1 MTGVLHPARVRR
13 PSNEWLPA
21 SDDRNRAH
29 RVACRPY
36 TSEHGKV
43 QHECRLNYRLISN
56 SLDGNIYAP
65 ILMGAKFEVPAV
77 ASTSSFPGQ
86 PRGEIPLMSMSI
98 QNWCRLDAM
107 LSMLCSAYVRG
118 RVAIWR

>member
-36 TSEHGKV
+36 ASEHGKV
-43 QHECRLNYRLISN
+43 QYECRLNYRLMSN
-56 SLDGNIYAP
+56 GDPETFPLQMRNGVRAAAMRIKAALFPLTGRLGYPLAARP
-65 ILMGAKFEVPAV
+65 FV
-77 ASTSSFPGQ
+77 A
-86 PRGEIPLMSMSI
+86 
-98 QNWCRLDAM
+98 CKA
-107 LSMLCSAYVRG
+107 
-118 RVAIWR
+118 

>member
-36 TSEHGKV
+36 ASEHGKV
-43 QHECRLNYRLISN
+43 QHECRLNY
-56 SLDGNIYAP
+56 
-65 ILMGAKFEVPAV
+65 ILMSKQGHSFLPVPKSEFEFAHAMKYGCHVLVGSAERRRV
-77 ASTSSFPGQ
+77 VS
-86 PRGEIPLMSMSI
+86 LLH
-98 QNWCRLDAM
+98 RLQ
-107 LSMLCSAYVRG
+107 LLLGKIECLVKLCSIV
-118 RVAIWR
+118 

>member
-36 TSEHGKV
+36 ASQHGKV
-43 QHECRLNYRLISN
+43 QHECRLNYRLMSKLPPP
-56 SLDGNIYAP
+56 LDDP
-65 ILMGAKFEVPAV
+65 GAVFLYRSRRGGSRHLLQLKNCRTSRRVVSPAV
-77 ASTSSFPGQ
+77 TKSVLTSCVLASLPRTITLSRAPRSF
-86 PRGEIPLMSMSI
+86 
-98 QNWCRLDAM
+98 
-107 LSMLCSAYVRG
+107 V
-118 RVAIWR
+118 

>member
-36 TSEHGKV
+36 ASEHGKV
-43 QHECRLNYRLISN
+43 QHECRLNYRLTSKRFDGILQRIIRKLGELRESYIAN
-56 SLDGNIYAP
+56 LVRLHPLLHNLDTNN
-65 ILMGAKFEVPAV
+65 F
-77 ASTSSFPGQ
+77 SSQ
-86 PRGEIPLMSMSI
+86 GEL
-98 QNWCRLDAM
+98 
-107 LSMLCSAYVRG
+107 
-118 RVAIWR
+118 